1 MIKYYVTNL
10 LFFWFFVL
18 KGDENM
24 IKISV
29 VGAGNGGQ
37 ALAGYLA
44 MKGFDVS
51 LFNRSRRRINPI
63 IQTRTIKIEGS
74 VDEGEYK
81 ISFATTKIDEAI
93 KGRKLILIVV
103 PAFAHKELAE
113 KMVPFL
119 EDGQIIVLNPG
130 RTGGALEFYNVLK
143 SKGLKKDVIIA
154 EAQTFIFASRMSNP
168 GVTRIFRIKNAVPV
182 SALPAS
188 RNPELAEIL
197 LQVMPEFDIV
207 KSIIYTS
214 FNNIAVV
221 FHPATLILNA
231 ARVETT
237 AGKFEFYFEGISPSV
252 AKVLEIIDEER
263 CNVMKL
269 FNAEPLTAKEWL
281 SYAYD
286 VEGNT
291 LYEAIRNN
299 EGYRGIYAPT
309 SLNNRY
315 LLEDVPMSLVPISSF
330 GKEFG
335 VDTPIIDS
343 MINIANVMLDG
354 NFWKIGRTVED
365 LGLKGKSIEDIIKF
379 VEEGE

>member
-1 MIKYYVTNL
+1 
-10 LFFWFFVL
+10 
-18 KGDENM
+18 M
-24 IKISV
+24 IKITV

-51 LFNRSRRRINPI
+51 LFNRSRRRIYPI
-63 IQTRTIKIEGS
+63 IQTRKIKIEGPA
-74 VDEGEYK
+74 VEGEYK
-81 ISFATTKIDEAI
+81 ISFATTKIDEAM
-93 KGRKLILIVV
+93 KGRKLIMIVV

-113 KMVPFL
+113 KMAPFL

-143 SKGLKKDVIIA
+143 NKGLKKDVIIA

-182 SALPAS
+182 SALPAT
-188 RNPELAEIL
+188 RNDELAETL

-214 FNNIAVV
+214 FNNVAVV
-221 FHPATLILNA
+221 FHPATLILNS

-237 AGKFEFYFEGISPSV
+237 AGRFEFYFEGISPSV
-252 AKVLEIIDEER
+252 AKVLEKIDEER

-269 FNAEPLTAKEWL
+269 FNAEPMTAKGWL
-281 SYAYD
+281 NYAYD

-315 LLEDVPMSLVPISSF
+315 LLEDVPMSLVPTSSF

-354 NFWKIGRTVED
+354 DFWKIGRTVED
-365 LGLKGKSIEDIIKF
+365 LGLKGKTVDEIIKF

>member
-51 LFNRSRRRINPI
+51 LFNRSRRRIYPI
-63 IQTRTIKIEGS
+63 IQTRSIKIEGS
-74 VDEGEYK
+74 VVEGEYK

-168 GVTRIFRIKNAVPV
+168 GVTRIFRIKMPCQF
-182 SALPAS
+182 LPYQH
-188 RNPELAEIL
+188 LEIL
-197 LQVMPEFDIV
+197 NWRKYCYRSCP
-207 KSIIYTS
+207 
-214 FNNIAVV
+214 N
-221 FHPATLILNA
+221 LILL
-231 ARVETT
+231 
-237 AGKFEFYFEGISPSV
+237 
-252 AKVLEIIDEER
+252 KVSYILVLII
-263 CNVMKL
+263 
-269 FNAEPLTAKEWL
+269 
-281 SYAYD
+281 
-286 VEGNT
+286 
-291 LYEAIRNN
+291 
-299 EGYRGIYAPT
+299 
-309 SLNNRY
+309 
-315 LLEDVPMSLVPISSF
+315 
-330 GKEFG
+330 
-335 VDTPIIDS
+335 
-343 MINIANVMLDG
+343 
-354 NFWKIGRTVED
+354 
-365 LGLKGKSIEDIIKF
+365 
-379 VEEGE
+379 